1 MKKYNVEVV
10 ETLSRVVEVEA
21 TTYEEAENKVDE
33 MYHNQDIVLDYN
45 DLESQDLKPYPSR
58 ELSESFNINIDFD
71 KNTQDVFIGNE
82 DGSGARYN
90 CKNYDD
96 LISAIKTYCDLYV
109 NYLEPK
115 GEKIKNKD
123 MER

>member
-1 MKKYNVEVV
+1 MGRCKTV
-10 ETLSRVVEVEA
+10 
-21 TTYEEAENKVDE
+21 
-33 MYHNQDIVLDYN
+33 
-45 DLESQDLKPYPSR
+45 
-58 ELSESFNINIDFD
+58 FNIKGYI
-71 KNTQDVFIGNE
+71 TAVVFIGNK

-109 NYLEPK
+109 NCLEPK